1 MCEKIEEVS
10 LVLLELFKTN
20 EKKIIEETNEINL
33 LISINSPLDKEI
45 ISINTKRKKHW
56 IKINELYKINEI

>member
-45 ISINTKRKKHW
+45 ISINTKRKKH
-56 IKINELYKINEI
+56 